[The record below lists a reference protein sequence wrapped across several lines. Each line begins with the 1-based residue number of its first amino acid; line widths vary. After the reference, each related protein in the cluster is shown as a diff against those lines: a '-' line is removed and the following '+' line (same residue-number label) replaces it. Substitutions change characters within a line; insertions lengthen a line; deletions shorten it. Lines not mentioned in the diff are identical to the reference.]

1 MSPQMSKATDVSN
14 ATETGTGRAAAVI
27 VAAGSG
33 VRAGGDVPKQYRLL
47 AGTPVLTRTL
57 TRFLSHPSISLVVP
71 IISEAD
77 RSLYAMAAS
86 AFDGHPK
93 LGAPV
98 IGGATRQASVSAG
111 LEACATIEPDIVLV
125 HDGVRPFPSEALISR
140 IMNALATADGAIS
153 GLPISDTLKHATD
166 GEISGTVDR
175 TGLWGAQTP
184 QAFRYATL
192 LEAHRAARAIP
203 DREFT
208 DDAALLE
215 WRGKRVAMVPGE
227 IDNIKIT
234 LPDDFT
240 RAERILAA
248 AAACPAMLPI
258 IRTGIGY
265 DVHAFESGDHIML
278 GGVRIPHTHGVDA
291 HSDGDVALH
300 AATDALLGAIAD
312 GDIGT
317 HFPPS
322 DPAWKG
328 AASARFLT
336 HAADLVRKR
345 GGVISNLDIT
355 IVAEAP
361 RVGAHR
367 EAMRRAIAD
376 AAGTEP
382 ARVSIKATTSEKLG
396 FLGRREGLAAFAI
409 ATVAFPAVPP
419 SATTCTTQDLKA
431 R

>member
-1 MSPQMSKATDVSN
+1 MSKATDVSET
-14 ATETGTGRAAAVI
+14 TETGIGRAAAVI

-57 TRFLSHPSISLVVP
+57 ARFLSHPGISLVIPV
-71 IISEAD
+71 ISESD
-77 RSLYAMAAS
+77 RQLYALAAS

-93 LGAPV
+93 LGEAV
-98 IGGATRQASVSAG
+98 IGGASRQASVSAG
-111 LEACATIEPDIVLV
+111 LEACAPIEPEIVLV
-125 HDGVRPFPSEALISR
+125 HDGVRPFPSQALISR
-140 IMNALATADGAIS
+140 IMAALATADGAIS
-153 GLPISDTLKHATD
+153 GLPVSDTLKRATG

-192 LEAHRAARAIP
+192 LEAHRAARAHP
-203 DREFT
+203 GRDFT
-208 DDAALLE
+208 DDAAILE

-227 IDNIKIT
+227 VDNIKIT
-234 LPDDFT
+234 LPEDFA
-240 RAERILAA
+240 RAERILATVSGGPFA
-248 AAACPAMLPI
+248 RPV
-258 IRTGIGY
+258 IRSGIGY
-265 DVHAFESGDHIML
+265 DVHAFTTGDHVML
-278 GGVRIPHTHGVDA
+278 GGVRIPHAQGVDA

-300 AATDALLGAIAD
+300 AVTDALLGAIAD

-336 HAADLVRKR
+336 HAAGLVRER

-361 RVGAHR
+361 RVGGHR
-367 EAMRRAIAD
+367 EAMRHAIAD

-382 ARVSIKATTSEKLG
+382 ARVSIKATTSERLG
-396 FLGRREGLAAFAI
+396 FVGRREGLAAFAV
-409 ATVAFPAVPP
+409 ATVIFPPATPP
-419 SATTCTTQDLKA
+419 VAT
-431 R
+431 